1 MADEQDG
8 SEARHDLD
16 RVPPSRGHVRTF
28 NFLMITIHPRYSYLD
43 YLEETFDFVTTEE
56 IGKSY
61 EGRALRVAKISK

>member
-8 SEARHDLD
+8 AEARHDLD
-16 RVPPSRGHVRTF
+16 GVPPSRGHVRTLYF
-28 NFLMITIHPRYSYLD
+28 QLIIIQPRYSYLD

-61 EGRALRVAKISK
+61 EGRALRVAKISR

>member
-1 MADEQDG
+1 
-8 SEARHDLD
+8 
-16 RVPPSRGHVRTF
+16 
-28 NFLMITIHPRYSYLD
+28 MITIHPRYSYLD